1 MQLLPDSIVLV
12 RRCRWRVMSVQRFD
26 ACAVVTLHGIASPC
40 AGIEQRFVEPFDRF
54 APVAPIARP
63 LRVSPGAW
71 RRACRAALAAA
82 VPPSGL
88 RAPLRARIDLLPYEL
103 EPALA
108 VVRGLGCRVLLADEV
123 GLGKTVQA
131 GLVAAELRARGVAGR
146 VLVLTP
152 AGLRDQWR
160 TELHDRF
167 ALQPRI
173 VDASAVREMAATL
186 PPDTDPWT
194 TIDIAIASIDYVK
207 RPDVLAGAAR
217 KPWDLVIV
225 DEAHGAASDSDRR
238 AAVDALCARAAYVV
252 LLTATPH
259 NGDADAF
266 SSLCRLGRVA
276 DDRLLVFRRTR
287 RDAAVGRRRHA
298 RILRIRPTAAERRL
312 HTALRRFSDAVVAER
327 PRAWLALS
335 VLHKRALSSAAA
347 LATSIDRRLAALDAP
362 TSVDAEGAQL
372 LLPLDP
378 GDTMREDEPP
388 RWDEEV
394 ALTNVERERRLL
406 RALAEAARSAARRE
420 SKIRALARLLRR
432 VHEPVLVFTEYR
444 DTLSHLQRALRRRTI
459 VLHGGLTR
467 EARRAA
473 LDAFAATSDAV
484 MLATDAAGEGLNLQA
499 DCRIVVNLE
508 LPWNPLRLEQRIGR
522 VDRIGQRRTVH
533 ALHLIAR
540 GTGETTLLKRLRA
553 RLVRAGAAIGAPDPF
568 GAREERAAAELVVLR
583 RAPAD
588 DEPTPNAVASDA
600 WSPDLAEMARDEAE
614 RLEAARRLASG
625 GTEDPL
631 RPLAIRAGGRFR
643 RLLRG
648 HRLEIWRCSAH
659 TERGCGME
667 STLFGV
673 LLRAGVR
680 REDVTRALVGAAG
693 PWRHLAAGSAAS
705 FSAARLQRSVS
716 VVAFDDRARS
726 DRHQPT
732 LFTDRRRI
740 RERVLTESEQIGRRA
755 VLERRVADA
764 TAAAAL
770 VYRPPELLFVV
781 FSR

>member
-1 MQLLPDSIVLV
+1 MLPHSIVVV
-12 RRCRWRVMSVQRFD
+12 RRCRWRVVSVERFE

-40 AGIEQRFVEPFDRF
+40 AGVEQRFIEPFDRLVPA
-54 APVAPIARP
+54 APVGRP

-71 RRACRAALAAA
+71 RRACRAVLAAD
-82 VPPSGL
+82 VPPNGL
-88 RAPLRARIDLLPYEL
+88 RAPRPARIDLLPYEL

-108 VVRGLGCRVLLADEV
+108 VVRGLGCRILLADEV

-131 GLVAAELRARGVAGR
+131 GLVAAELRARGAVER

-160 TELHDRF
+160 AELHDRF

-173 VDASAVREMAATL
+173 VDASAVREAAATL
-186 PPDTDPWT
+186 PPDVDPWA
-194 TIDIAIASIDYVK
+194 TIDIAIASIDYIK

-217 KPWDLVIV
+217 RPWDLVIV

-238 AAVDALCARAAYVV
+238 AAVDALCARAVYVV

-287 RDAAVGRRRHA
+287 RDASVSSRRRT

-312 HTALRRFSDAVVAER
+312 HAALRQFSDAVVAER
-327 PRAWLALS
+327 PNAWLALS

-347 LATSIDRRLAALDAP
+347 LATSIDRRLAVLDAP
-362 TSVDAEGAQL
+362 STLDEAAAQL
-372 LLPLDP
+372 TLPLDGT
-378 GDTMREDEPP
+378 GDRTQEDEPP
-388 RWDEEV
+388 RWDEQV
-394 ALTNVERERRLL
+394 ALTNVDRERRLL
-406 RALAEAARSAARRE
+406 RALAEAARGAARRE
-420 SKIRALARLLRR
+420 SKVQAIARLLRR
-432 VHEPVLVFTEYR
+432 IHEPVLVFTEYR
-444 DTLSHLQRALRRRTI
+444 DTLSHVRRALRRRTI
-459 VLHGGLTR
+459 ALHGGLTR
-467 EARRAA
+467 EERCAA
-473 LDAFAATSDAV
+473 VDAFVATPDAV

-499 DCRIVVNLE
+499 ACRIVVNLE

-533 ALHLIAR
+533 AIHLVAR
-540 GTGETTLLKRLRA
+540 GAGETALLKRLQL
-553 RLVRAGAAIGAPDPF
+553 RLARAGAVIGAPDPF

-583 RAPAD
+583 RTPID
-588 DEPTPNAVASDA
+588 VEPTPNAAASNS
-600 WSPDLAEMARDEAE
+600 WSPDLTEIARDEAA
-614 RLEAARRLASG
+614 RLAAARQLANG
-625 GTEDPL
+625 IAEDPV
-631 RPLAIRAGGRFR
+631 RPWAIRAGARLK

-648 HRLEIWRCSAH
+648 RRLEIWRCSADA
-659 TERGCGME
+659 ERGHRVE

-673 LLRAGVR
+673 LISASVR
-680 REDVTRALVGAAG
+680 PEDVERAVAEAAG
-693 PWRHLAAGSAAS
+693 PWRDLVARSAAA

-716 VVAFDDRARS
+716 VMTFDDRARH
-726 DRHQPT
+726 DTGQPT
-732 LFTDRRRI
+732 LFADRRRV
-740 RERVLTESEQIGRRA
+740 RERVLTEAEQIGRRA
-755 VLERRVADA
+755 LLERRVADA
-764 TAAAAL
+764 AAAGSL

-781 FSR
+781 LPR